1 MADIF
6 NPTTAADYQAGI
18 NWRTANTQ
26 AALDQLSDMQPALQ
40 SIAAKTK
47 APGQISA
54 EDVPT
59 AYGLAQRLATSK
71 SGVTSSQ
78 GYATKKISGL
88 PQYVAGYRSYLRWR
102 YPKRYGGGS
111 GETTYIPKGGS
122 GININVALP
131 PVSAPPAFPGAKTTT
146 TPSTARPSTV
156 SGRPPT
162 GGIVRK

>member
-26 AALDQLSDMQPALQ
+26 AALDQLSDMQPALKA
-40 SIAAKTK
+40 IATKTG
-47 APGQISA
+47 APGQINV
-54 EDVPT
+54 EDVPS
-59 AYGLAQRLATSK
+59 AYGLAQRLATNK

-111 GETTYIPKGGS
+111 GDTTYVPKGTS
-122 GININVALP
+122 PININVSLP
-131 PVSAPPAFPGAKTTT
+131 PVSTPPVFPGAQASTTSSASK
-146 TPSTARPSTV
+146 PSTGPRPA
-156 SGRPPT
+156 T
-162 GGIVRK
+162 GKS